1 MKKEESV
8 NVLGQ
13 ALEMCGDQPMTGYYR
28 DSYCNTCAEDLGS
41 HTVCAQ
47 MTQLFLDFSKAKGN
61 DLSTPMPQFGF
72 DGLKEG
78 DAWCLCAGRWL
89 EAYESGAAPLVYIQ
103 RTHTRALDIIPLDT
117 LKKFAVDL
125 DK

>member
-1 MKKEESV
+1 MMKKEESV
-8 NVLGQ
+8 NVLGEP
-13 ALEMCGDQPMTGYYR
+13 LEMCGDMPMTGYYR
-28 DSYCNTCAEDLGS
+28 DSFCNTCAEDLGS

-72 DGLKEG
+72 EGLKEG

-103 RTHTRALDIIPLDT
+103 RTHTRALDIIPLEA

-125 DK
+125 D

>member
-8 NVLGQ
+8 NVLGEP
-13 ALEMCGDQPMTGYYR
+13 LDMCGDMPMTGYYR

-47 MTQLFLDFSKAKGN
+47 ITQLFLDFSKAKGN
-61 DLSTPMPQFGF
+61 DLSTPMPQYGF
-72 DGLKEG
+72 EGLKEG

-89 EAYESGAAPLVYIQ
+89 EAYESGAAPLVYVQ
-103 RTHTRALDIIPLDT
+103 RTHQRALDIIPLET
-117 LKKFAVDL
+117 LNKFAVDL
-125 DK
+125 N